1 METEGREIDE
11 WLFEHLFRAH
21 YADLC
26 RYASRF
32 LSDQQA
38 VEDIVQSFF
47 VALWEN
53 KNLSVTAENF
63 LPYAY
68 RAVYNRCLNYY
79 KAELTKENFLTS
91 LAEVWE
97 KDTEEEEFPYKKEVR
112 AALRKLPP
120 KCQLVFRT
128 YFYAGK
134 DVETIAA
141 DMNMAVSTVRTH
153 LKRAYAFLR
162 QSLKHLLLFLC
173 LFLFS

>member
-11 WLFEHLFRAH
+11 WLFEQLFRAH

-53 KNLSVTAENF
+53 KHLSVTAENF

-91 LAEVWE
+91 LAEEWE
-97 KDTEEEEFPYKKEVR
+97 KDTEEEEFPYKR
-112 AALRKLPP
+112 RYGLPFESYLP
-120 KCQLVFRT
+120 NANRCF
-128 YFYAGK
+128 F
-134 DVETIAA
+134 
-141 DMNMAVSTVRTH
+141 
-153 LKRAYAFLR
+153 
-162 QSLKHLLLFLC
+162 
-173 LFLFS
+173 